1 MSLSN
6 DSCSE
11 NLSVEAV
18 KNFDPVAST
27 KAERE
32 ARLLKKHKKL
42 WSYLRGEHTEF
53 CLTMED
59 RWREVV
65 RANLENQRV
74 MEHYKKK
81 YFRVQK

>member
-1 MSLSN
+1 M
-6 DSCSE
+6 DSSSDSSSD

-32 ARLLKKHKKL
+32 AHLLKKRKKL

-59 RWREVV
+59 RWREVCI
-65 RANLENQRV
+65 ANVKNQRV
-74 MEHYKKK
+74 MEFYQKK
-81 YFRVQK
+81 YFRVGK